1 MSQIHPSTF
10 KVKENISSFELEKS
24 SHFRL
29 KLNGW
34 TNYKLDDD
42 VKMPE
47 GQESANLI
55 WTFIKQ
61 TRSGTTDTFTPQDI
75 FNWESN
81 LKKCLKNNIEVVR
94 TEDKILRDAR

>member
-47 GQESANLI
+47 G
-55 WTFIKQ
+55 
-61 TRSGTTDTFTPQDI
+61 
-75 FNWESN
+75 
-81 LKKCLKNNIEVVR
+81 
-94 TEDKILRDAR
+94 